1 MNRKYRQMVRNVK
14 EKQSTPGS
22 IEKLVDENV
31 VN

>member
-1 MNRKYRQMVRNVK
+1 MNRKYRQMVRNVS
-14 EKQSTPGS
+14 EKQSTPRS